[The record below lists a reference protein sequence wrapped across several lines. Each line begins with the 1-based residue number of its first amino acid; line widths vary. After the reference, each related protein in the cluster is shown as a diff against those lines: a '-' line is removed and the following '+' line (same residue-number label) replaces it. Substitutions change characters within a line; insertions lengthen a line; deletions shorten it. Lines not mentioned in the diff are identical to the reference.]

1 MRPTTLPPASTSKS
15 SSFHRPDDRLSAA
28 RLRTSWSMS
37 APVPLGY
44 VENGNYTEHKKDR
57 TQNKVTTTSSE
68 AFAEE
73 R

>member
-1 MRPTTLPPASTSKS
+1 
-15 SSFHRPDDRLSAA
+15 
-28 RLRTSWSMS
+28 MS